1 MKKTIMITATL
12 FLALIS
18 ILLITLS
25 QKTENQSFQTI
36 NASQAK
42 EMIDQ
47 NPNVIILDVRTNE
60 EYLEGHIE
68 NATLLPYDT
77 IAQQAKVTL
86 PDTSSTILVYCRS
99 GRRSSIAAQS
109 LVDLGYSNIYDFGG
123 IIDWPYSIITGE

>member
-123 IIDWPYSIITGE
+123 IIDWPYSVITGE